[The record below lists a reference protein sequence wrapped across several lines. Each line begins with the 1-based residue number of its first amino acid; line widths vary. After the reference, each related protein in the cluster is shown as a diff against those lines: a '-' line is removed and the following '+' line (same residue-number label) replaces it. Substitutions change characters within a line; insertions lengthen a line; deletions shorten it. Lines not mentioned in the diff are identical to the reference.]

1 MWLSGSLIPVSREA
15 GVPFVEGSEVSVGWD
30 VACLIEAVATGFAGV
45 SFLTGCTFGFLGRGA
60 TKISVSGVMST
71 AF

>member
-1 MWLSGSLIPVSREA
+1 MLVSREA
-15 GVPFVEGSEVSVGWD
+15 GVPFVVGSGVSSAWD
-30 VACLIEAVATGFAGV
+30 VACLIEAVATGFVGG
-45 SFLTGCTFGFLGRGA
+45 SFFTGCTFGFLGRGA